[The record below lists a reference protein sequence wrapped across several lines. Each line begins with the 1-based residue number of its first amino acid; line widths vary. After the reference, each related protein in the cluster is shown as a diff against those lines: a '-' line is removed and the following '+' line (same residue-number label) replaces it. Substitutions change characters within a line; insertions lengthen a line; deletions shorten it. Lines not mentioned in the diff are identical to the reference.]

1 MPNTFAEALD
11 AQLINLLESVPKR
24 YRWLLLQTLYTGAN
38 RRQGISKLALAP
50 GSQGLDL
57 GSGFGAMTM
66 ELATAWSCQVDG
78 VDSDPTMLEMARSVA
93 SPMTWLQDRVR
104 WIDGDVLALPY
115 PDQSQDFVA
124 TRFVLQHVTDPQ
136 RALSEMHRV
145 LRPGGLAYVEDI
157 DEGLVLQ
164 YPAPPAAWAR
174 VLDAFSR
181 LQHRRGGDRQIG
193 RKLPV
198 WLIQAG
204 FEVKT
209 MEPQWMAGI
218 TRPEPHDPARVWEIE
233 RVALELQ
240 ALFTAQLITP
250 EEWEAGYQSFQQE
263 SSGLTFQANASLQI
277 TARRA

>member
-11 AQLINLLESVPKR
+11 AQLINLLSSVPKR

-38 RRQGISKLALAP
+38 RRQGIGKLAISP

-66 ELATAWSCQVDG
+66 ELAVAWSCRVDG
-78 VDSDPTMLEMARSVA
+78 VDSDPAMLEMARTVA
-93 SPMTWLQDRVR
+93 SPMTWLRDRVR
-104 WIDGDVLALPY
+104 WIHGNVLALPY

-124 TRFVLQHVTDPQ
+124 TRFVLQHVPDPQ

-145 LRPGGLAYVEDI
+145 LRPGGLVYVEDI

-198 WLIQAG
+198 WLTQAG
-204 FEVKT
+204 FEVNAI
-209 MEPQWMAGI
+209 EPQWMAGI
-218 TRPEPHDPARVWEIE
+218 TRPDPDDPARVWEIE
-233 RVALELQ
+233 RVALELE
-240 ALFTAQLITP
+240 ALLTNQLISQ
-250 EEWEAGYQSFQQE
+250 EEWEAGFQSFQDA
-263 SSGLTFQANASLQI
+263 SDLTFQANASLGI
-277 TARRA
+277 TARRT